1 MTKTAVVTGASSGIG
16 KAIAE
21 ALVTHGYRVVGTSR
35 NPDSLKDSVRVPGV
49 EYRALDLTDR
59 ASIEAFGAQVGVV
72 DVLVNNAGESQ
83 SGPFEELPA
92 DAIERLFHLNV
103 FGQVRLTQLLLPGMR
118 ERGYGR
124 VIMIGSM
131 LASFPLA
138 YRSSYVATKAA
149 IKAFADSARLELS
162 PYGVWITT
170 VEPGSIN
177 TGISERRTKYVADNS
192 PYRDE
197 FNTVISTLDAKEAEG
212 IPASHVA
219 ATVLQAITAD
229 EPKPLYARGSRA
241 DVVFLLKRVAPS
253 ALVERVI
260 AKQFGLKR

>member
-21 ALVTHGYRVVGTSR
+21 ALVAQGYRVIGTSR
-35 NPDSLKDSVRVPGV
+35 NPARLDNALRAEGV
-49 EYRALDLTDR
+49 EYRALDLTDK
-59 ASIEAFGAQVGVV
+59 ASIESFATEVGDV

-92 DAIERLFHLNV
+92 DAIERLFQLNV

-118 ERGYGR
+118 KRGYGR
-124 VIMIGSM
+124 VVMIGSM

-149 IKAFADSARLELS
+149 IKAFSDSARLELS
-162 PYGVWITT
+162 PYGVWMTT

-177 TGISERRTKYVADNS
+177 TGISERRTKYIADDS

-197 FNTVISTLDAKEAEG
+197 FTTVIRALDAKEAG
-212 IPASHVA
+212 GTPASEVA
-219 ATVLQAITAD
+219 ETVLEAIAAD

-241 DVVFLLKRVAPS
+241 DIVFLLKRVGPAG
-253 ALVERVI
+253 LVERII